1 MNANMYYGIQDQ
13 NNNNSNNNGERGV
26 GYTYNNQANNNYDVV
41 EQQGN
46 RQVQAQGNLQY
57 PQSGLTM
64 ADAHYDHQARVDI
77 VLPENLKLAMILM
90 AICCLLCFFIVLLV
104 K

>member
-13 NNNNSNNNGERGV
+13 NNNNTERGV
-26 GYTYNNQANNNYDVV
+26 GYNYNNNNQGYNVV
-41 EQQGN
+41 EQQG
-46 RQVQAQGNLQY
+46 QQQGQQGQGTLQY

-64 ADAHYDHQARVDI
+64 ADANYNHQGRVDI
-77 VLPENLKLAMILM
+77 VLPENIKLAMILM
-90 AICCLLCFFIVLLV
+90 SICCLLCFFIVLLV

>member
-1 MNANMYYGIQDQ
+1 MYYGIQDQ
-13 NNNNSNNNGERGV
+13 NNNERGV
-26 GYTYNNQANNNYDVV
+26 GYTYNNQGNNNYNVV
-41 EQQGN
+41 EHQG
-46 RQVQAQGNLQY
+46 QGQGNLQY

-64 ADAHYDHQARVDI
+64 ADAHYNNQTRVDI
-77 VLPENLKLAMILM
+77 VLPEIVKLAMILM